1 MDQQWSLLV
10 AIVVLALLYVA
21 FPVFLLTYSRFR
33 ATRGLLSSLLCPLTR
48 EQASVTLDAAH
59 AGLTDAF
66 AGRPRLR
73 VANCSLWPERSG
85 CGQGCLTGL
94 R

>member
-1 MDQQWSLLV
+1 MGQPWSLLV

-33 ATRGLLSSLLCPLTR
+33 AARRLLSSLLCPQAR
-48 EQASVTLDAAH
+48 EQASVTLDAFH

-73 VANCSLWPERSG
+73 VKRCSLWPEREG
-85 CGQGCLTGL
+85 CGQKCLAFSG
-94 R
+94 